1 MAMKKK
7 APAKKP
13 ATDPSDP
20 IRYQLTPSGQ
30 KVVSNFRNQPPA
42 PPPKPVKIN
51 TTPKPVSAKDA
62 KANLKAIQ
70 KFNKSYAKNPM
81 PKQSGLG
88 NNRPPAPMSPRGA
101 NPGGARGNSGGA
113 TGYRLGGGLRG
124 HGK

>member
-1 MAMKKK
+1 MAMKKN

-13 ATDPSDP
+13 KTDPSDP

-30 KVVSNFRNQPPA
+30 KIVSNFRNQPPA
-42 PPPKPVKIN
+42 PPPKPVKIS
-51 TTPKPVSAKDA
+51 TTPKPVSAKNA
-62 KANLKAIQ
+62 KANAKAIN

-88 NNRPPAPMSPRGA
+88 NNRPPAPMGSRGV
-101 NPGGARGNSGGA
+101 NPGGARGNSSGA
-113 TGYRLGGGLRG
+113 AGYRLGGGLRG